1 MPQPCCLFISVSGS
15 KTSNQTLIF
24 CFVCF
29 VLFFFFH
36 LGFVIVRDPMGSGS
50 KWRKAKLALGLNM
63 CLYVPEARD
72 RDSSPSPS
80 SPSSN
85 STITTTATQPRL
97 SDAVSLSPSGQATS
111 PSSSAHRLSKSGNP
125 KSSKVISRQTHFYFC
140 FCHIILKGYYF
151 YFLFFG

>member
-1 MPQPCCLFISVSGS
+1 
-15 KTSNQTLIF
+15 
-24 CFVCF
+24 
-29 VLFFFFH
+29 
-36 LGFVIVRDPMGSGS
+36 MGSGS

-140 FCHIILKGYYF
+140 FCHILLKGYYF
-151 YFLFFG
+151 YFLFLANLSCFFIKVHFFGVFFLMSLSYHEDRNFAL